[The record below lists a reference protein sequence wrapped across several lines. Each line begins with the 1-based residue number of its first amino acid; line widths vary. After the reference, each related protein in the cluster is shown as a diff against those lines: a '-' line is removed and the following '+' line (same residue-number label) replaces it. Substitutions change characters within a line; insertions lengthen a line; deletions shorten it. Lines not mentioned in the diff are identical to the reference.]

1 MVDILILF
9 SLHLCADC
17 APREVQR
24 ILEAIQEAEPLAR
37 HRAQGGRIM
46 CVQEGCEAPYA
57 EPALA
62 RVLPDALFRLSFY
75 SLHQQG
81 ASPLRL
87 MPVCVLVVYF

>member
-1 MVDILILF
+1 VVDILFLF

-62 RVLPDALFRLSFY
+62 RVLPDALFRLSFF
-75 SLHQQG
+75 SLHQH
-81 ASPLRL
+81 ARL
-87 MPVCVLVVYF
+87 LCTSDGVCGIVYV

>member
-24 ILEAIQEAEPLAR
+24 ILEAIQKAEPLAR

-46 CVQEGCEAPYA
+46 CVQQGCEAPYA

-62 RVLPDALFRLSFY
+62 RVLPDALFRLSFF
-75 SLHQQG
+75 SLHQH
-81 ASPLRL
+81 ARL
-87 MPVCVLVVYF
+87 LCTSDGVCGIVYV